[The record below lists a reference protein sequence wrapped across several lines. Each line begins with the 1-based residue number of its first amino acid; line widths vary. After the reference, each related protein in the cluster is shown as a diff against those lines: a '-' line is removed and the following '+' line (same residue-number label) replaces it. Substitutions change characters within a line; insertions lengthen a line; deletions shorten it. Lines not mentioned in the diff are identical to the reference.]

1 MFIMVTY
8 REGIANVREHIK
20 LTRLILSML
29 EGVEQAAGTSL
40 AVRVHRTF
48 SF

>member
-1 MFIMVTY
+1 MFITVTY
-8 REGIANVREHIK
+8 REGTANVRERIK

-29 EGVEQAAGTSL
+29 EGMKQAAGTLL
-40 AVRVHRTF
+40 AIRVHRIF